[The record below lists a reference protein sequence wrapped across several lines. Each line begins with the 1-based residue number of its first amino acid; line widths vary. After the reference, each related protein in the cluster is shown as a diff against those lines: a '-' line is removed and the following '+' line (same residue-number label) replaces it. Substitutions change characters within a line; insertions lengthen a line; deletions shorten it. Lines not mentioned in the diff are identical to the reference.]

1 MARETIKVSGEVPSR
16 PRRLFKAWLSAK
28 EHAAFTGQPAEVT
41 PREGTR
47 HAAWDGYIH
56 GWTLT
61 IDAGKRRFTQSWRTT
76 EFAPSDPDS
85 TVTVT
90 ISRSKVGA
98 RVEIAHADIPE
109 GHGERYQKGWE
120 DHYLAPLRSYFAA
133 LAGAEGK
140 GSGVGRKKSRK
151 KPDGGRKTQ
160 RDKGERKVAE
170 VKTKGGKIKTKAAKI
185 KPRDPEEHTGA
196 SDDRGSASERKKGPA
211 KGKTKSPKA
220 KSKSPKVKASRKAVE
235 PEAKRS
241 PPADEG

>member
-1 MARETIKVSGEVPSR
+1 MAREKIKVSGEVPTR

-28 EHAAFTGQPAEVT
+28 EHAAFTGQPAVVT

-47 HAAWDGYIH
+47 HTAWDGYIH

-90 ISRSKVGA
+90 VSRTKGGA

-133 LAGAEGK
+133 LEGAGAK
-140 GSGVGRKKSRK
+140 GSGEGGKKSRK
-151 KPDGGRKTQ
+151 KPDAERKTAG
-160 RDKGERKVAE
+160 DKSKRTAAE
-170 VKTKGGKIKTKAAKI
+170 IKTKDGKTKAAKI
-185 KPRDPEEHTGA
+185 KRRDHEE
-196 SDDRGSASERKKGPA
+196 KKGPA
-211 KGKTKSPKA
+211 DDRARAADRKKSPPKDKSKAAKTKSKA
-220 KSKSPKVKASRKAVE
+220 AKTKPPRKTVE
-235 PEAKRS
+235 PEARPA